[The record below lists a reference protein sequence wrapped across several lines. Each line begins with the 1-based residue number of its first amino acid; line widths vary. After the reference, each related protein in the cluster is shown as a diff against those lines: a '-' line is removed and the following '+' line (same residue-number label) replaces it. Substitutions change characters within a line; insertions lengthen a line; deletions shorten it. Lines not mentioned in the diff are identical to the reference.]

1 MHKYTIKRPKEISWI
16 FMVFVLFLLGTYF
29 YYFKEQ
35 PITITQVEKED
46 IRSFD
51 EIVRDA
57 NAAYRREYIKE
68 GEEAAIKTIPGSI
81 NQWEALVDKYKNNQ
95 PQEYSRTKDWDMKI
109 DKMYD
114 LIKKA
119 EKHVNQDNLDMAQN
133 SLSQLD
139 DILEDIKEENDKL
152 YLSDDFKEFFDVL
165 KKVSEVE
172 KKSEAKDYMNDLKFK
187 FTQLK
192 EHAVDEKYTNLIADL
207 EKNIAKIDK
216 LLNGPDFQAAQAEL
230 KPIFE
235 ELFINYF

>member
-1 MHKYTIKRPKEISWI
+1 
-16 FMVFVLFLLGTYF
+16 MVFVLFLLGTYF